1 MAEQIANFCCVDEF
15 EQLAKNKLPKNW
27 LDYYASGSC
36 SETTLR
42 LNKSA
47 FLKLRIK
54 PRMLRDVS
62 KLECST
68 RILGNKIPIPIGVS
82 PTAMQ
87 KLACPEGEIANV
99 KAVASTKS
107 IYILST
113 LSTTSIEDVAAAA
126 PDTIKWFQL
135 YIYKDREITRN
146 LVSRA
151 ERAGFQALVLT
162 VDASVF
168 GKRYADCRNKFSL
181 PPHLELANL
190 KGISS
195 STFEGS
201 EGSGLQSYVNSLF
214 DPTIT
219 WDDVKWLKSITKMPL
234 VLKGIL
240 TAEDAKIA
248 ADMGVPAIMV
258 SNHGGRQLDTCPASI
273 EALPEIVKAVGDRC
287 EVYLDGGIR
296 YGTDIF
302 KAIALGAKMVF
313 VGRPAVWG
321 LSCAGEE
328 GVKKVLKILREEFQE
343 AMALSGCVELSDIKK
358 DMIVH
363 EDSYA
368 KL

>member
-1 MAEQIANFCCVDEF
+1 MAHEISNFCCIDDF
-15 EQLAKNKLPKNW
+15 ERLANSKLPKNW
-27 LDYYASGSC
+27 LDYYNSGAC
-36 SETTLR
+36 GQTTLA

-47 FLKLRIK
+47 FLRLRIK

-62 KLECST
+62 HLDTST
-68 RILGNKIPIPIGVS
+68 TILGKKIPIPIGVS

-87 KLACPEGEIANV
+87 RLACPEGEIANV
-99 KAVASTKS
+99 KAVASIGS

-113 LSTTSIEDVAAAA
+113 LSTTSIEDVGATA
-126 PDTIKWFQL
+126 PNAIKWYQL
-135 YIYKDREITRN
+135 YIYKDRDITRQ

-151 ERAGFQALVLT
+151 EKMGFQAIVLT

-168 GKRYADCRNKFSL
+168 GKRYADNKNKFSL

-190 KGISS
+190 KGLSKTGFQANS
-195 STFEGS
+195 
-201 EGSGLQSYVNSLF
+201 GSGLQNYVNSLF
-214 DPTIT
+214 DSSLT
-219 WDDVKWLKSITKMPL
+219 WEDVKWLQSITKLP
-234 VLKGIL
+234 VILKGIL
-240 TAEDAKIA
+240 TAEDAQLAVNLGIP
-248 ADMGVPAIMV
+248 GIIV

-273 EALPEIVKAVGDRC
+273 EALPEIVKAAGDKC

-328 GVKKVLKILREEFQE
+328 GVKKVLQILIEEFGQS
-343 AMALSGCVELSDIKK
+343 MALSGCTRIADIKK
-358 DMIVH
+358 EMIVH
-363 EDSYA
+363 ENFYS
-368 KL
+368 KI